1 MNLRLQH
8 TYNEHKKGGEN
19 MNQVGLVGRLTKT
32 PELKYYNEKR
42 PYTTFTL
49 AINRPYRNQT
59 GQYESD
65 FVQCSAWGKLAES
78 ITKHCGKGSL
88 IGVNGRL
95 NSRSYTNKENE
106 RIFTLDV
113 LAEAVRFYALKGRDQ
128 SIDLSEFVDRE
139 EEIQGH
145 SSELQSNPQIVAER
159 KEQLQKSKKQS
170 LPIPS

>member
-1 MNLRLQH
+1 
-8 TYNEHKKGGEN
+8 
-19 MNQVGLVGRLTKT
+19 MNQVGLVGRITKT
-32 PELKYYNEKR
+32 PELRYYNEKR

-49 AINRPYRNQT
+49 AISRPYRNQG

-106 RIFTLDV
+106 RVFTLDV
-113 LAEAVRFYALKGRDQ
+113 LAESVRFYALKGRDQ
-128 SIDLSEFVDRE
+128 SIDLSEFVEGSE
-139 EEIQGH
+139 EEQGQI
-145 SSELQSNPQIVAER
+145 SELQQNNPQIVAER
-159 KEQLQKSKKQS
+159 KEQLQKSKKHS

>member
-1 MNLRLQH
+1 
-8 TYNEHKKGGEN
+8 
-19 MNQVGLVGRLTKT
+19 MNQVGLVGRITKA
-32 PELKYYNEKR
+32 PELRYYNEKR

-49 AINRPYRNQT
+49 AINRPYRSQG

-88 IGVNGRL
+88 VGVNGRL

-106 RIFTLDV
+106 RVFTLDV
-113 LAEAVRFYALKGRDQ
+113 LAESVRFYALKGRDQ
-128 SIDLSEFVDRE
+128 GIDLSEFVEVGE
-139 EEIQGH
+139 EGQRH
-145 SSELQSNPQIVAER
+145 SPELQPNPQIVAER
-159 KEQLQKSKKQS
+159 KEQLHKSKKHS